1 MGIETEWK
9 GNRSD
14 VSFHGNPRD
23 VCNELE
29 GGMFALLG
37 LQRDMTLC
45 YTQWG
50 FLTTPT
56 HIHIILDSK
65 ETQGSHLD
73 EDRVTKNEILQQH
86 NGGFLNVWH

>member
-9 GNRSD
+9 GNWSD

-37 LQRDMTLC
+37 LQRDMTL
-45 YTQWG
+45 
-50 FLTTPT
+50 
-56 HIHIILDSK
+56 
-65 ETQGSHLD
+65 
-73 EDRVTKNEILQQH
+73 
-86 NGGFLNVWH
+86 